1 MIIYCNEV
9 LMTFQSFH
17 TFSSILYWLVEFY
30 VGSVS
35 FMYNEVIIMNEGY
48 QSRWRSVNF
57 YQ

>member
-9 LMTFQSFH
+9 LMTFQSFL

-48 QSRWRSVNF
+48 QSRWRPVNF